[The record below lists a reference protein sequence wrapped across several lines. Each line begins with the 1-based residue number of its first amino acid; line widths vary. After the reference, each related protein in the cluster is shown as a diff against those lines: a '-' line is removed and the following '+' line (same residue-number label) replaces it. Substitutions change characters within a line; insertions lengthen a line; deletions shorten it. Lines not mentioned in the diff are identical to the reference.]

1 VTPAADADLIAQRL
15 QDEHP
20 DAEPLELDAQV
31 LREWIQGA
39 GGDPDDQDLL
49 VEVVTSWEALLP
61 G

>member
-1 VTPAADADLIAQRL
+1 MTPSADADLIAQRL

-20 DAEPLELDAQV
+20 DAEPLGLDAQV
-31 LREWIQGA
+31 LREWIEQA
-39 GGDPDDQDLL
+39 GGDPDDEELL